1 MRIIEITESM
11 GQNLANACEDA
22 LRANG
27 RLMSCVEEV
36 MRNNGSMGE
45 RSGRMGMRDPQM
57 MGDSYMDMPTQG
69 GYGNR
74 YGDRYANGYGDRM
87 PVYQPHVMYP
97 QDGYMGERG
106 YRY

>member
-36 MRNNGSMGE
+36 MRNNGSVNE
-45 RSGRMGMRDPQM
+45 RSGMGMRESMDMRWGMGMRD
-57 MGDSYMDMPTQG
+57 G
-69 GYGNR
+69 GR
-74 YGDRYANGYGDRM
+74 YGMRSGYDPRFDPSNGYGDRWNPSM
-87 PVYQPHVMYP
+87 PPY
-97 QDGYMGERG
+97 YMGERRG
-106 YRY
+106 NY

>member
-36 MRNNGSMGE
+36 MRNNGSVNE
-45 RSGRMGMRDPQM
+45 RSGMGMRESMDMRWGMGMRDGGRYGM
-57 MGDSYMDMPTQG
+57 RG
-69 GYGNR
+69 GYPRGD
-74 YGDRYANGYGDRM
+74 YGGRWEEPDPYD
-87 PVYQPHVMYP
+87 
-97 QDGYMGERG
+97 MGERRG
-106 YRY
+106 RNY

>member
-45 RSGRMGMRDPQM
+45 RYGRMGMRDPQM
-57 MGDSYMDMPTQG
+57 MDDRHMDMPMQG
-69 GYGNR
+69 
-74 YGDRYANGYGDRM
+74 GYGDRM
-87 PVYQPHVMYP
+87 PIYQPHVIYP
-97 QDGYMGERG
+97 QGGYMGERG